1 MRLTVPVPNDPAAP
15 VIPSNKELFGEVQ
28 PVFPSQPA
36 QPLQPAPKEE
46 VTDVMKLKDSKFVRL
61 TAKEAKN
68 LELPEYLQLELDLN
82 PLKEGET
89 ISADQDNSIRHA
101 GKP

>member
-1 MRLTVPVPNDPAAP
+1 MRISAQSQTVP
-15 VIPSNKELFGEVQ
+15 VIPSNKELFSETPTKTQ
-28 PVFPSQPA
+28 KEFTIPRDLPVT
-36 QPLQPAPKEE
+36 KEE

-61 TAKEAKN
+61 TAKEVEN
-68 LELPEYLQLELDLN
+68 LELPEYLQLELNFN

-89 ISADQDNSIRHA
+89 ISADRDSSIRYA